1 MTRLTPR
8 GNAIRRGWWGAIAE
22 GITWDKRW
30 DKVFDPSLGPYGQWF
45 AGGTLNTCYNCIDR
59 HVAAGRG
66 AQPALIWDSAMTGR
80 VETFT
85 YAQMQSRTAKFAG
98 ALARLGVGRGDR
110 VVIYLP
116 MVPEA
121 AVAML
126 ACARLGAIHSVVFG
140 GFAAAELASRI
151 ADARPKVIVSAS
163 CGLEPG
169 RIIRYKP
176 LLDAAIGLSPHKPDA
191 CLILQRE
198 QAPCALTPGRD
209 HDLAEAEAAGA
220 PHDCVS
226 GGGNRSIVY
235 SLHIRHDRAAEGCGA
250 RQWRACGGA
259 VELDAHAV
267 RRGGRRRLLGGVRCR
282 LGCRPQLHRLR
293 AAAARL
299 HQHHVRGQ
307 AGGHAGCRRVLA
319 GDRAA
324 WGKSAVHRTNRDARD
339 QAAGSRGQAA
349 RSVTT

>member
-1 MTRLTPR
+1 MTRPMRR
-8 GNAIRRGWWGAIAE
+8 GNAIRQRWWGEIAD
-22 GITWDKRW
+22 GVTWEKRW

-80 VETFT
+80 IVTFT
-85 YAQMQSRTAKFAG
+85 YAQMQSRTAKLAG

-169 RIIRYKP
+169 
-176 LLDAAIGLSPHKPDA
+176 PHRRTTSH
-191 CLILQRE
+191 CS
-198 QAPCALTPGRD
+198 TP
-209 HDLAEAEAAGA
+209 
-220 PHDCVS
+220 
-226 GGGNRSIVY
+226 RS
-235 SLHIRHDRAAEGCGA
+235 
-250 RQWRACGGA
+250 
-259 VELDAHAV
+259 
-267 RRGGRRRLLGGVRCR
+267 RCR
-282 LGCRPQLHRLR
+282 RTSRMR
-293 AAAARL
+293 A
-299 HQHHVRGQ
+299 
-307 AGGHAGCRRVLA
+307 
-319 GDRAA
+319 
-324 WGKSAVHRTNRDARD
+324 
-339 QAAGSRGQAA
+339 
-349 RSVTT
+349 